1 MATKKS
7 TADDWNKALSTWT
20 KTTPTK
26 QEPKKKTTTVSTS
39 DRVRDTQLG
48 KTQTV
53 APRPVSTSD
62 RLRSGSSTPAV
73 QTVKEKPKKK
83 KKDSFSEA
91 LDTWNTKVVEPAR
104 QAQAPARVQ
113 YQAPK
118 QQFDYG
124 IDRVDTGV
132 QPIQQSGYGPD
143 ALDPGFNPSMY
154 KPPTQGAN
162 TVTSPIGPQWGNPGA
177 NQPQTKPADPWAQR
191 MDQVKRAWSPGP
203 TDLPGRVG
211 AALEGADRFWG
222 ETFPDWYAKT
232 PGAQYAADNEEWR
245 QTNGPSNR
253 NAIDKPSWDRTRDTL
268 AWLNEQAFTVP
279 EKAVETTQIP
289 GSRYLADAITG
300 QQGGDI
306 SLGQFLPAVGEAINR
321 TWNATSLNRG
331 KREGEGYIPAETQVQ
346 PLITA
351 WNVFTNAL
359 NESRQA
365 RDTIEQMEG
374 DGKDIGLVYLSSG
387 GNRAV
392 TAATNIV
399 NQDKNVADLYAK
411 AEQAQQQAEAL
422 EAEGRFDEAAQLRLQ
437 SSQASKDAFELK
449 NKTKT
454 EIADM
459 EMNPWAEI
467 ITGILLDPTNALD
480 FGASVQTMKKAA
492 TARAFNVSPTQADNI
507 LTGITKEAPKVMTWG
522 EWLYEPL
529 TDGTRFADDLIGPD
543 VAKWANYIN
552 PAKLFERTGDT
563 KAHLATDTLYR
574 AAVQLFTDVT
584 DKETA
589 RQILTAWTKDP
600 AQLVRGLQT
609 KNGLYQV
616 GGGILANPYVVPYYP
631 LLTKM
636 SDQIVNL
643 SSLVG
648 EGGFNP
654 IEVLAELNDVLYK
667 GARGGM
673 GLTAMAALPAGT
685 ISTRLVKTG
694 ANTAVLEYVGKSNKV
709 ISRSAEMITQDA
721 QALQKTIRKAAQ
733 AAGPGSSNLLM
744 SAWGM
749 QKAILSDMYLGMQP
763 GYWLKNALSATT
775 HLMADNNMTLLPTKQ
790 IVGDFDRWY
799 GGAPT
804 TRTLSAQAAT
814 IGGAVA
820 DAMAG
825 GQHWTQRIF
834 WKNNPFSKMMNKL
847 YSIPFGATDI
857 AGRIPFGEQNFALRG
872 TYVPI
877 KRYITEGWDNV
888 SRLFAQTLEANGV
901 DPALAA
907 TLRGVVRDAGVNGN
921 KQRIAQEAKKAIAA
935 ATVRQS
941 LSELGVPDELLSAK
955 SWADLQDIFNT
966 YTPAEIEQAADAVKN
981 IFRSEFKQPAEI
993 LSVAAPQPSRSI
1005 YSASD
1010 TVRDN
1015 AAMIDETV
1023 EAAKRAGDN
1032 PDMVRQS
1039 SEQLADQ
1046 VAKAETTLWEKLRN
1060 DVAGSEDPRALN
1072 VALDLLGKW
1081 YDWRMMARK
1090 RVDDLSKLAIREDT
1104 TQAWQAK
1111 WKGTQAIYGE
1121 FVPWFEQAVETAR
1134 HGILTGKAEG
1144 YDWFKA
1150 IQRYADYDDFAVQA
1164 ERRAG
1169 GDLAG
1174 PASELYST
1182 VIAAN
1187 REFLDSTVVELFS
1200 AFKRYASQD
1209 SLDILASGLRTVEEM
1224 GAHTAQY
1231 VAKQRELL
1239 AVKKISKKRF
1249 YNLRNAAWTQFFD
1262 NAAIY
1267 NKVQQRL
1274 IVARG
1279 VAENVASKLKWVD
1292 DVAGGEFQLI
1302 GRGADGMWEAR
1313 HTGDNVIHRFADPE
1327 DTRSAMPQVPA
1338 NIIED
1343 FNRAIGNIEGTVDE
1357 VIQEIAPTPV
1367 VQADDLAGYY
1377 SRPKPKPAEAL
1388 PANTNKAINNYLAQN
1403 AAANPYPPEA
1413 EKVLASPVPT
1423 DLDELRKQV
1432 AATGTVTPE
1441 AAAAI
1446 VSGGME
1452 TRAQIRAEWDRVA
1465 KGEGGYLTID
1475 RAIQSYTRNGV
1486 VSVPENKFE
1495 DLYGTTI
1502 AGQRIDNQADVDRL
1516 LQQYYDIGQQRL
1528 QRKVAAPANDLN
1540 ALRQAAKDA
1549 GIPTIT
1555 DAGRPM
1561 DGRLV
1566 NTINKDLGLKLRG
1579 LRDLTPEQYT
1589 AAMEA
1594 LARRAKPVAD
1604 AVPPIIDDGMRELDF
1619 TIPGLD
1625 LSAVAKRLGVD
1636 PYTLTKGLPG
1646 LDFFGMGQGG
1656 NLYEWIKGLNSKV
1669 EKLAGDKAPEM
1680 GELAAHTIRTLNDA
1694 ENKILSNLEAILAGK
1709 PNTMTP
1715 AQQIRAMDELNNILP
1730 QFDNILAGA
1739 AKVGEDAANFT
1750 MLNYNDRRNIDAL
1763 WGFLSPYHYYF
1774 SRTPLNWVKR
1784 IAQKPAIL
1792 SQWYRSKRAID
1803 AENEQ
1808 QNLPEHL
1815 RGTVPNPF
1823 GIGPDRL
1830 SNPLTWLIPI
1840 SMVMGNDFVDPNEAR
1855 TEFERWYM
1863 YQQKYLP
1870 GLAPV
1875 VQFGVAAYLDE
1886 TAPLPNGQSR
1896 VQQIQLGD
1904 FVPLYRLGG
1913 YGYQAM
1919 TGNLGPQNAAGF
1931 GDEYDYGRAGKQVAL
1946 QEVRGDIKP
1955 GQGAWGIDVGYQ
1967 NQTGAKPLPEQ
1978 PAGAP
1983 QVWQAG
1989 AQRSGL
1995 ERFVNRLL
2003 SFGLGVPG
2011 YYYSDAE
2018 RQMRDMK
2025 ENRVGLGYSA
2035 DNPYGSKAAVNEY
2048 TGQDGDIYD
2057 ASFNYSA
2064 LYPGGENRKRPGVA
2078 AATND
2083 YWNKVNPVYDQMNQ
2097 AAELFLIENPNASSK
2112 ELDEVKKPYYDK
2124 IKAIKEKFPSIKESK
2139 LKGRNI
2145 KYMSPKERAE
2155 YEIKGLLEYEPPNK
2169 PEYPGEK
2176 ADPKVLQ
2183 QYYKDKAT
2191 WDAKRLMQI
2200 DRNLNQLYSGETA
2213 TYPDPWLEIAQDLIG
2228 GKYSS
2233 ELMRVNGLRNAE
2245 QVEKA
2250 WSQRQSFVEEV
2261 SDAEYR
2267 NRTKNVTS
2275 RLGEDGVAI
2284 YNEFFATPKGEERD
2298 AFADENPEVQIS
2310 LFAGYHPQEF
2320 DTFVQK
2326 FGQEGLGIAYLAQKP
2341 EYPGE
2346 NAGDAAMQQYYG
2358 QLDAYNKQYP
2368 QAEEINLWLKGRRF
2382 GPDAPND
2389 DYGRAYNEAIG
2400 IFGPDIFEVINSFPS
2415 GGTKAQIGA
2424 WYRSNGNKAELRSAY
2439 FAWRRE
2445 HGETDAL
2452 ANGDW
2457 PDPIYPGNEGAGQG
2471 YTGPRPVG
2479 MDYVPVGENRWWETP
2494 QQPNRWATTDWA
2506 TLAGQQAD
2514 NPWTQRANELN
2525 ASLLG
2530 EQPIPSEMAGM
2541 LDEEGNPIAAN
2552 SYSPSS
2558 MSAEDYVRA
2567 ANEGKSGRGDGYGYG
2582 DGYSRRYYGRRGY
2595 SRRYYGGGGGG
2606 GNYYAPQ
2613 VEGRGLSEW
2622 LNVDPQRVGYQA
2634 PNQVRVNVP
2643 DIGPEAIRAWRPLS
2657 WK

>member
-1 MATKKS
+1 MAKKS
-7 TADDWNKALSTWT
+7 TAEDWNKALSTWT
-20 KTTPTK
+20 KKPAVTNTK
-26 QEPKKKTTTVSTS
+26 PPKKKTTTSTS
-39 DRVRDTQLG
+39 DRLRDTQLG

-53 APRPVSTSD
+53 ATRPVSTSD
-62 RLRSGSSTPAV
+62 RLRSGTTPVTQGPA
-73 QTVKEKPKKK
+73 TKREAEKKK
-83 KKDSFSEA
+83 KKSTDPFAEA
-91 LDTWNTKVVEPAR
+91 LNKWKTRVVEPAQQR
-104 QAQAPARVQ
+104 QVQ
-113 YQAPK
+113 YQAPPK
-118 QQFDYG
+118 QQYDYG
-124 IDRVDTGV
+124 IDRVDTGA
-132 QPIQQSGYGPD
+132 QPIQQSGTGPN
-143 ALDPGFNPSMY
+143 ALDPGLNVPWPGTSDQFLSTLGQ
-154 KPPTQGAN
+154 PTQGAN

-203 TDLPGRVG
+203 TDLPGRAG

-222 ETFPDWYAKT
+222 ETFPDFYART

-253 NAIDKPSWDRTRDTL
+253 NAIDKPGWDRTRDTL
-268 AWLNEQAFTVP
+268 AWLGEQAFYVP
-279 EKAVETTQIP
+279 EKAVETTTIP
-289 GSRYLADAITG
+289 GTGYITNALTG

-306 SLGQFLPAVGEAINR
+306 SAGQFLGAVGETLNR
-321 TWNATSLNRG
+321 TLNPLPANRG
-331 KREGEGYIPAETQVQ
+331 KREGEGYIPVEEDENRFV
-346 PLITA
+346 TA
-351 WNVFTNAL
+351 WNVFTGAL

-365 RDTIEQMEG
+365 RDTIAQMEG

-392 TAATNIV
+392 TASTNIV

-437 SSQASKDAFELK
+437 SSQAGKDALELK

-467 ITGILLDPTNALD
+467 ITGILLDPTNAID
-480 FGASVQTMKKAA
+480 FGASLLTMKKAA
-492 TARAFNVSPTQADNI
+492 TAAAFNVSPTQADNI
-507 LTGITKEAPKVMTWG
+507 LTGITNVAPKVMTWG
-522 EWLYEPL
+522 DWLYQPL

-552 PAKLFERTGDT
+552 PANLLERTGDT

-609 KNGLYQV
+609 QGGLYQV
-616 GGGILANPYVVPYYP
+616 GGGILANPYVVPFYP
-631 LLTKM
+631 LLNKM

-643 SSLVG
+643 SSLAG
-648 EGGFNP
+648 KDGFNP

-673 GLTAMAALPAGT
+673 GLAALPSLPAGT

-721 QALQKTIRKAAQ
+721 QQMQKTIREAART
-733 AAGPGSSNLLM
+733 AGGGAPGNKLM
-744 SAWGM
+744 AAWGL
-749 QKAILSDMYLGMQP
+749 QKAILSDMYLGMSP
-763 GYWLKNALSATT
+763 GYWIKNALSATT
-775 HLMADNNMTLLPTKQ
+775 HLLADNNMTLLPTKQ
-790 IVGDFDRWY
+790 IVGDLDRWY

-814 IGGAVA
+814 IGGAAA

-825 GQHWTQRIF
+825 GQHWAQRIF
-834 WKNNPFSKMMNKL
+834 GSNNPYSKMMNKL

-857 AGRIPFGEQNFALRG
+857 AGRIPVGEQNFALRG

-877 KRYITEGWDNV
+877 KRYITEGWSNA
-888 SRLFAQTLEANGV
+888 SRIFAQTLEANGV
-901 DPALAA
+901 DPALAS
-907 TLRGVVRDAGVNGN
+907 TIQGVVRDAGVNGN
-921 KQRIAQEAKKAIAA
+921 KQRIAQEAKKAITA

-993 LSVAAPQPSRSI
+993 LQAAPPQPSRSI

-1015 AAMIDETV
+1015 AAMIDDTV

-1039 SEQLADQ
+1039 SEALADQ
-1046 VAKAETTLWEKLRN
+1046 VAKAETTLWETVRA
-1060 DVAGSEDPRALN
+1060 DVANSEDPRALN

-1090 RVDDLSKLAIREDT
+1090 RVDDLSKIAIREDT
-1104 TQAWQAK
+1104 TQAWNAK
-1111 WKGTQAIYGE
+1111 WRGTQAIYGE

-1134 HGILTGKAEG
+1134 HGILTGQAEG

-1150 IQRYADYDDFAVQA
+1150 IQRYADYDEMDVREA
-1164 ERRAG
+1164 RALG
-1169 GDLAG
+1169 NTLMKPGSDNYLRVIE
-1174 PASELYST
+1174 AS
-1182 VIAAN
+1182 
-1187 REFLDSTVVELFS
+1187 REFLDQTYTEVFS
-1200 AFKRYASQD
+1200 AFKRYPSQD

-1224 GAHTAQY
+1224 GAHTAQFT
-1231 VAKQRELL
+1231 
-1239 AVKKISKKRF
+1239 AVKRAALFAEEISLEQF
-1249 YNLRNAAWTQFFD
+1249 YKFRNAAWTQFFD

-1279 VAENVASKLKWVD
+1279 VAENVASGLKWVD
-1292 DVAGGEFQLI
+1292 DFAGGEFQLI

-1313 HTGDNVIHRFADPE
+1313 HTGDNVVHRFADPE

-1343 FNRAIGNIEGTVDE
+1343 FNRAIGNIESTVDD
-1357 VIQEIAPTPV
+1357 VIQEIAPAPV
-1367 VQADDLAGYY
+1367 AQAVAP
-1377 SRPKPKPAEAL
+1377 SRDVDELLQKGEAVSAL
-1388 PANTNKAINNYLAQN
+1388 PA
-1403 AAANPYPPEA
+1403 AA
-1413 EKVLASPVPT
+1413 K
-1423 DLDELRKQV
+1423 
-1432 AATGTVTPE
+1432 
-1441 AAAAI
+1441 
-1446 VSGGME
+1446 
-1452 TRAQIRAEWDRVA
+1452 RA
-1465 KGEGGYLTID
+1465 
-1475 RAIQSYTRNGV
+1475 
-1486 VSVPENKFE
+1486 P
-1495 DLYGTTI
+1495 
-1502 AGQRIDNQADVDRL
+1502 
-1516 LQQYYDIGQQRL
+1516 LQ
-1528 QRKVAAPANDLN
+1528 PANDLN
-1540 ALRQAAKDA
+1540 ALRKAAKDA
-1549 GIPTIT
+1549 GIPTLT

-1561 DGRLV
+1561 DKRLV
-1566 NTINKDLGLKLRG
+1566 NTINKDLGIKIRG
-1579 LRDLTPEQYT
+1579 LRDLTPEQYQAT
-1589 AAMEA
+1589 MEA
-1594 LARRAKPVAD
+1594 LAKRATPVAD
-1604 AVPPIIDDGMRELDF
+1604 AVPPIVDDGMRELDF
-1619 TIPGLD
+1619 TIPALD
-1625 LSAVAKRLGVD
+1625 LTAVAKRLGVD
-1636 PYTLTKGLPG
+1636 PYTLQKGLPG
-1646 LDFFGMGQGG
+1646 LDFFGMGKGG

-1715 AQQIRAMDELNNILP
+1715 AQQIRAMEELTNILP

-1739 AKVGEDAANFT
+1739 AKVGEEAANFT
-1750 MLNYNDRRNIDAL
+1750 MLNYNDRRNIDAM
-1763 WGFLSPYHYYF
+1763 WGFLSSYHYYF
-1774 SRTPLNWVKR
+1774 SRTPLNWAKR

-1815 RGTVPNPF
+1815 RGTIPNPT

-1830 SNPLTWLIPI
+1830 GNPLTWLIPI
-1840 SMVMGNDFVDPNEAR
+1840 SMVMGNDFTDPNEAR
-1855 TEFERWYM
+1855 SEAERWYM

-1904 FVPLYRLGG
+1904 FVPLYRIGG

-1919 TGNLGPQNAAGF
+1919 TGNLGAQNAAGF

-1978 PAGAP
+1978 GAGAEE
-1983 QVWQAG
+1983 VWQAG
-1989 AQRSGL
+1989 AQRSGF

-2011 YYYSDAE
+2011 YYYSDEE

-2025 ENRVGLGYSA
+2025 ANRVGLGYSA

-2064 LYPGGENRKRPGVA
+2064 LYPGGEDRKRPGIA

-2112 ELDEVKKPYYDK
+2112 ELNEVKKPYYDQ
-2124 IKAIKEKFPSIKESK
+2124 IKAIKEEFPSIEGEGKK
-2139 LKGRNI
+2139 KGRNI
-2145 KYMSPKERAE
+2145 KYMSPQERAE
-2155 YEIKGLLEYEPPNK
+2155 YEVKGLLSYEPPNK

-2176 ADPKVLQ
+2176 ADAKVLH

-2200 DRNLNQLYSGETA
+2200 DRNLNQLYSGETSS
-2213 TYPDPWLEIAQDLIG
+2213 YPESWLGLAQDLIG
-2228 GKYSS
+2228 GEYSS

-2245 QVEKA
+2245 QVEQA

-2284 YNEFFATPKGEERD
+2284 YNEFFAAPKGEERD
-2298 AFADENPEVQIS
+2298 AFADENPAVQIS

-2320 DTFVQK
+2320 DAFVNK

-2368 QAEEINLWLKGRRF
+2368 QAEEVNLWLKGRRF
-2382 GPDAPND
+2382 GPDAPKD
-2389 DYGRAYNEAIG
+2389 DYGRAYDEAIS
-2400 IFGPDIFEVINSFPS
+2400 IFGDDIFEVINSFPS

-2439 FAWRRE
+2439 FAWKRE

-2452 ANGDW
+2452 ANGDY

-2479 MDYVPVGENRWWETP
+2479 MDYVPVGENRWWEP
-2494 QQPNRWATTDWA
+2494 EQQPNRWATTDWA
-2506 TLAGQQAD
+2506 TLAGQQAG

-2530 EQPIPSEMAGM
+2530 GEAIPSEMAGM
-2541 LDEEGNPIAAN
+2541 LDAEGNPITD

-2567 ANEGKSGRGDGYGYG
+2567 AKGDSSGGRGYNNRSYNNRR
-2582 DGYSRRYYGRRGY
+2582 GYSSRGRRGY
-2595 SRRYYGGGGGG
+2595 SRRSYGGGGGG
-2606 GNYYAPQ
+2606 GGGGIYNVPDVY
-2613 VEGRGLSEW
+2613 GKGLSEW
-2622 LNVDPQRVGYQA
+2622 LNVDPQRIGYQA

-2643 DIGPEAIRAWRPLS
+2643 DIGPEAMKAWRPLS